1 MTADTPNVEGFLEKN
16 KLLRVAL
23 DAMPIP
29 VFVIDREFALRDC
42 NAAGVAFLGPASG
55 RSLRLLSGDALHC
68 VNALAAPGGCGTS
81 PACPECSLRTSVRE
95 SIARGEPVR
104 RRWTLER
111 SDERGKRKQ
120 FLFVTAAD
128 LPEADEPLSLVT
140 LEDFTE
146 FAELR
151 GLVPICAK
159 CKKIRNDSDYW
170 EQLENYLSRHLDMS
184 FTHGLCPGCLEEYFS
199 EDLPNR
205 PRPSRGSP
213 AAPPGQQAG

>member
-1 MTADTPNVEGFLEKN
+1 MAGFLERN

-29 VFVIDREFALRDC
+29 VFVIDRGFALRDN
-42 NAAGVAFLGPASG
+42 NAAGEAFLGAVSE
-55 RSLRLLSGDALHC
+55 RSLRRLSGDALHC
-68 VNALAAPGGCGTS
+68 VNAFAAPRGCGTGA
-81 PACPECSLRTSVRE
+81 ACPECSLRASVRE
-95 SIARGEPVR
+95 SIARGEAVR

-120 FLFVTAAD
+120 YLFVTAAD
-128 LPEADEPLSLVT
+128 LPDAGEPLSLVT

-151 GLVPICAK
+151 GLVPICAN

-170 EQLENYLSRHLDMS
+170 EQVENYLSRHLEMS
-184 FTHGLCPGCLEEYFS
+184 FTHGLCPECLAQYFS
-199 EDLPNR
+199 KDLPNR
-205 PRPSRGSP
+205 PQPGGGP
-213 AAPPGQQAG
+213 PTAPPGQQAG